1 MTSSFV
7 GCSCSGGGVSSSDPA
22 GLAALGNVGGMCSRA
37 VTSEGLTAC
46 VGDVLKPFAA
56 AGTAAV
62 ASASLAAE
70 RDRRGGMVEVVR
82 RVESGRVAMIRTMGD
97 RLKGRISI
105 RRYEEVDPVSEPQ
118 NAAALCQSDGLIVE
132 PVLGV

>member
-1 MTSSFV
+1 M
-7 GCSCSGGGVSSSDPA
+7 
-22 GLAALGNVGGMCSRA
+22 
-37 VTSEGLTAC
+37 TAC

-82 RVESGRVAMIRTMGD
+82 RVESGRVTMIRKMGD